1 VEAGALIGIG
11 AVVLGRAQVGAGSLV
26 AAGTL
31 VRPGTQVPPGVLFA
45 GVPGRVVRELTDS
58 DRKLFADSAIRYVE
72 RADRHRSV
80 TWAGPGPSAPA

>member
-1 VEAGALIGIG
+1 
-11 AVVLGRAQVGAGSLV
+11 
-26 AAGTL
+26 
-31 VRPGTQVPPGVLFA
+31 VLFA

-72 RADRHRSV
+72 RADRHRGV